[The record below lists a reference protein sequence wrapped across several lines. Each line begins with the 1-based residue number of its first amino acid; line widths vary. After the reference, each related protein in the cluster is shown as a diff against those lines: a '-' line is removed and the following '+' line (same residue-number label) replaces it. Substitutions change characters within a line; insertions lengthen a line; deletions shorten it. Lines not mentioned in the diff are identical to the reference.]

1 MDAFEQL
8 AAGAIAGMQ
17 EVNGRPLPQEGD
29 WIHGVTD
36 GQPWSGV
43 CMTAE
48 PNRVS
53 VDCGFS
59 WIAVSPADLLTVAP
73 GFVYPEA
80 LS

>member
-1 MDAFEQL
+1 MDAFDQL

-48 PNRVS
+48 PGRVS

-59 WIAVSPADLLTVAP
+59 WIAVSPSDLLAVA
-73 GFVYPEA
+73 PEA